1 MKKFLFAALLLTSC
15 AAFQGKP
22 SKFDK
27 LQAQVEAEFEKAKAK
42 AECIGDTLEP
52 YDAFL
57 TDDNLKAALAGTLD
71 ALEVLKAMEVDPAE
85 VIAVGEKLKDC
96 AK

>member
-15 AAFQGKP
+15 AAFQGQP

-27 LQAQVEAEFEKAKAK
+27 LQAK
-42 AECIGDTLEP
+42 AECMLDVLEP

-57 TDDNLKAALAGTLD
+57 TEDNVKAALAGTLD
-71 ALEVLKAMEVDPAE
+71 PVEVLKAMEVDPGDVVQVAND
-85 VIAVGEKLKDC
+85 LKEC

>member
-1 MKKFLFAALLLTSC
+1 MIKYVLVAALLSGC
-15 AAFQGKP
+15 AAFQGQP

-27 LQAQVEAEFEKAKAK
+27 LQAK
-42 AECIGDTLEP
+42 AECMLDVLEP

-57 TDDNLKAALAGTLD
+57 TEDNIKAALAGTLD
-71 ALEVLKAMEVDPAE
+71 PVEVLKAMEVDPAE
-85 VIAVGEKLKDC
+85 VIEVGKQLKDC